1 LSLLQAWYRRG
12 KVNASLGN
20 YDDAARD
27 LIIAK
32 TFELSSGGRRQIE
45 SELQIISDQYKRTE
59 VSMVPH
65 NENNLDIL
73 GKIVSIKYPYMSII
87 PYIIN
92 LSL

>member
-1 LSLLQAWYRRG
+1 
-12 KVNASLGN
+12 VNASLGN
-20 YDDAARD
+20 YEDAARD

-32 TFELSSGGRRQIE
+32 TFELSSSGRRQIE
-45 SELQIISDQYKRTE
+45 SELKIISDQYKRTE

-65 NENNLDIL
+65 NENKLDIL
-73 GKIVSIKYPYMSII
+73 GKIVSIKYPHMLII

>member
-1 LSLLQAWYRRG
+1 LLQAWYRRG

-20 YDDAARD
+20 YEDEDAARD

-92 LSL
+92 LLL